1 MSTSPGQKNSVW
13 MEHISGHFPITK
25 IRKKMAKKKEDL
37 GWIYHYKLK
46 LQSDQVSELKKEFIL
61 AI

>member
-1 MSTSPGQKNSVW
+1 
-13 MEHISGHFPITK
+13 
-25 IRKKMAKKKEDL
+25 MAKKKEDL

>member
-1 MSTSPGQKNSVW
+1 
-13 MEHISGHFPITK
+13 
-25 IRKKMAKKKEDL
+25 MAKKEDL

-46 LQSDQVSELKKEFIL
+46 LQRDQVSGGKKEEFIL